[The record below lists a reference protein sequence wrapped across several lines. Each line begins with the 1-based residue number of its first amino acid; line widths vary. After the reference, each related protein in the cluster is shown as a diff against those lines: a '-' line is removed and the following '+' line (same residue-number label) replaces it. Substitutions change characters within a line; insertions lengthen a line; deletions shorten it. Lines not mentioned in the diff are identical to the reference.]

1 MTPGVGLALFP
12 GDNLGHLK
20 NDSVLTL
27 DKSLQSQELQSNH
40 YLNDNEQN
48 SGGGIYIKGLAIYA
62 TRTW

>member
-48 SGGGIYIKGLAIYA
+48 SGGFLH
-62 TRTW
+62 